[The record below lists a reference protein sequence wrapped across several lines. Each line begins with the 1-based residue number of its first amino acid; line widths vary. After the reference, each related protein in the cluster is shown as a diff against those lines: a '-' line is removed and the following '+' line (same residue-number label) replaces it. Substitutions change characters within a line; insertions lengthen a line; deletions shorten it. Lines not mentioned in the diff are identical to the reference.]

1 MDIDKATSYAKNPLD
16 AANQAMIYGMIV
28 GDHQYKTEP
37 RIPYRDSV
45 KPWELSITV
54 SGGLIPLSNVI
65 YNIRKIVSEFRY
77 TCEIQTNMNLLVF
90 KKITFKIRG
99 TSTEK
104 RALKL
109 KSKLEDYI
117 HQF

>member
-1 MDIDKATSYAKNPLD
+1 MDIYKATSYVDNPAD
-16 AANQAMIYGMIV
+16 AAHQAMIYGFIA

-37 RIPYRDSV
+37 RIPYKDSV
-45 KPWELSITV
+45 DPWELSITV

-65 YNIRKIVSEFRY
+65 YNIRQIVQEFGF
-77 TCEIQTNMNLLVF
+77 TCDIKTNLNLLVYRN
-90 KKITFKIRG
+90 ITFKIRG
-99 TSTEK
+99 TSTKK

-117 HQF
+117 HRF